1 MRRRKG
7 LPAALLDVSILSVY
21 EVSGQRILLPKRMA
35 HATPDMQA
43 AISAISAALEAMG
56 GHLFLSDL
64 FRSYEMQLQSHLD
77 WKTGKKSAF
86 SPPPG
91 GSLHEAGRSLD
102 LDLDSLGMKLA
113 DFWPIAGQHGLVPII
128 PQPNSQASEA
138 WHFDCRGS
146 HDFVYQYYK
155 QRKGTNFDK
164 PYQAMAASAIVSLG
178 IRVDTFGQNQIAA
191 AIQSA
196 LIRLGH
202 DIGDLDGEI
211 GPRTRAGLNQ
221 AGVPLAD
228 EQTMLANLESQLKG
242 RFTGEF

>member
-1 MRRRKG
+1 M
-7 LPAALLDVSILSVY
+7 PAALLDVSILSVY

-43 AISAISAALEAMG
+43 AISAALEAMG

-128 PQPNSQASEA
+128 SQPNSQASEA

-202 DIGDLDGEI
+202 DIGDLDGEL

-228 EQTMLANLESQLKG
+228 EQTMLANLESQLQG

>member
-1 MRRRKG
+1 M
-7 LPAALLDVSILSVY
+7 PTALRDVSILSIY
-21 EVSGQRILLPKRMA
+21 EVSGQHVLLPKRMA

-43 AISAISAALEAMG
+43 GISAISAALEAMG

-91 GSLHEAGRSLD
+91 GSLHEAGRALD
-102 LDLDSLGMKLA
+102 LDLDSLGMTLA
-113 DFWPIAGQHGLVPII
+113 DFWPVARQHGLVPII
-128 PQPNSQASEA
+128 SQPNSQASEA

-146 HDFVYQYYK
+146 HDLVYHYYK

-164 PYQAMAASAIVSLG
+164 PYQAMAASAILSIGV
-178 IRVDTFGQNQIAA
+178 RVDAFGQNQMAA
-191 AIQSA
+191 AIQST

-202 DIGDLDGEI
+202 EIGNLDGQI
-211 GPRTRAGLNQ
+211 GRRTRAGLSQ

-228 EQTMLANLESQLKG
+228 DSTMLAHLEAQLKG
-242 RFTGEF
+242 KFPGEF

>member
-1 MRRRKG
+1 M
-7 LPAALLDVSILSVY
+7 PVALRDVSILSIY
-21 EVSGQRILLPKRMA
+21 EVGGQRVLLPKRMA

-43 AISAISAALEAMG
+43 AISAISNALEALG

-91 GSLHEAGRSLD
+91 GSLHEAGRAFDVD
-102 LDLDSLGMKLA
+102 LESLGLTLA
-113 DFWPIAGQHGLVPII
+113 DFWPLARQHGLAPII
-128 PQPNSQASEA
+128 DRPDAQANEA

-146 HDFVYQYYK
+146 HDLVYQYHK

-164 PYQAMAASAIVSLG
+164 PYQAMAASAIVAIG
-178 IRVDTFGQNQIAA
+178 VPVDRFGQHQTAA

-202 DIGDLDGEI
+202 EIGNLDGEI
-211 GPRTRAGLNQ
+211 GRRTREGLAQ
-221 AGVPLAD
+221 ASVPLAD
-228 EQTMLANLESQLKG
+228 EATMLARLEAQLG
-242 RFTGEF
+242 ERFAAEFA